1 MRKSELRDNNRN
13 MYNNLYISSKK
24 KQPFRLLDGKMLI
37 GRHKGKY
44 VVDVPK
50 TYINWMV
57 KELDLNKS
65 SLSFLRRHDLI

>member
-13 MYNNLYISSKK
+13 MYNNTYVPPQK

-37 GRHKGKY
+37 GRYKGKY
-44 VVDVPK
+44 VTDIPNV
-50 TYINWMV
+50 YITWMV

-65 SLSFLRRHDLI
+65 ALSFLKRHDLL